1 MAEGSS
7 GSSSSGSILRKPIWW
22 VAGLVIVAAA
32 VALFLSWRANRAP
45 PATAHAPAAAPAP
58 VAEPAVQNPVPAA
71 GGAMQ
76 PLPPLNSSDASVDE
90 ALGQLVGKPNADSLF
105 RPNMIVRHVVVTV
118 DNLSRKK
125 AAVELRP
132 TKPVAGAFL
141 AAGNDEHAS
150 IDPANYQRYAPYV
163 QTLQMLDSKQLAA
176 LYFHYYPLFQQAYQ
190 DLGYPNGYFNDR
202 LIETIDN
209 LLATPEVKGDVALV
223 RPNVMYQYADPALE
237 SLSAGQKLL
246 LRMGPDNEAVVKAKL
261 RELRAVLAERTRG
274 NGARVRDS
282 DGATSR

>member
-7 GSSSSGSILRKPIWW
+7 GSSGGSSLRKPIWW
-22 VAGLVIVAAA
+22 VAGLVIAAAA

-45 PATAHAPAAAPAP
+45 PVAIHAPAASPAP
-58 VAEPAVQNPVPAA
+58 PAEPAVQNPVPAA
-71 GGAMQ
+71 GGAAQ
-76 PLPPLNSSDASVDE
+76 PLPPLNASDASVDE
-90 ALGQLVGKPNADSLF
+90 ALGQLVGKPSADSLF

-141 AAGNDEHAS
+141 AAGNDEHAT

-163 QTLQMLDSKQLAA
+163 QTLQALDSKQLAA

-202 LIETIDN
+202 LIETVDN
-209 LLATPEVKGDVALV
+209 LLATPDVKGDVALV

-237 SLSAGQKLL
+237 SLSAGQKLM
-246 LRMGPDNEAVVKAKL
+246 LRMGPANEAVVKAKL

-274 NGARVRDS
+274 NGARVRDG
-282 DGATSR
+282 DGATAR